1 MHKVKN
7 IKYSIEGYILL
18 NLIKLIISFFLFL
31 YKYNPYAIK
40 SIIDTLEEKHDTME
54 HLLEE
59 EYNEYYEEFG
69 EDLINK
75 MPEIR
80 KIKCKYAIR
89 MLDYMEDTIEK
100 FNM

>member
-1 MHKVKN
+1 
-7 IKYSIEGYILL
+7 
-18 NLIKLIISFFLFL
+18 
-31 YKYNPYAIK
+31 
-40 SIIDTLEEKHDTME
+40 ME

-100 FNM
+100 FDM